1 MKIVGIKRDAIFSP
15 NSVEKDRMILQQVLD
30 GLGDSIKMI
39 DEKMLSSEEN
49 ADVYISM
56 ARHSKTLE
64 LLKEKENEGALV
76 INSAYGVERCE
87 RGWLNEAMRIE
98 GLSIPDSEGKE
109 GYWLKR
115 GDISAQSKADVVYC
129 KDRAA
134 LANQQASFV
143 IRGVTNWIVQ
153 AHIPGDL
160 VKFYGVRG
168 GFFRYYYPNDDGTSK
183 FGDEELNGE
192 AHHYDFDVDALQA
205 IAERISMLTGVEV
218 YGGDAIVTASGA
230 FYIIDFNDWPSFSRC
245 RNEASEA
252 IIHYI
257 KNKINSQI

>member
-1 MKIVGIKRDAIFSP
+1 M
-15 NSVEKDRMILQQVLD
+15 
-30 GLGDSIKMI
+30 
-39 DEKMLSSEEN
+39 
-49 ADVYISM
+49 
-56 ARHSKTLE
+56 
-64 LLKEKENEGALV
+64 
-76 INSAYGVERCE
+76 
-87 RGWLNEAMRIE
+87 
-98 GLSIPDSEGKE
+98 
-109 GYWLKR
+109 
-115 GDISAQSKADVVYC
+115 SAQSKADVVYC

-160 VKFYGVRG
+160 VKFYGVCG
-168 GFFRYYYPNDDGTSK
+168 GFFRYYYPNDDGISK
-183 FGDEELNGE
+183 FGDEKLNGE

-205 IAERISMLTGVEV
+205 IAERVSMLTGVEV

-252 IIHYI
+252 IVHYI

>member
-39 DEKMLSSEEN
+39 DEKMLTSEEN
-49 ADVYISM
+49 ADVYVSM
-56 ARHSKTLE
+56 ARHSTTLE
-64 LLKEKENEGALV
+64 LLKEKEKEGALI
-76 INSAYGVERCE
+76 INSAYSVERCE

-98 GLSIPDSEGKE
+98 GLPIPDSEGKE

-115 GDISAQSKADVVYC
+115 GDMSAQSKADVVYC

-168 GFFRYYYPNDDGTSK
+168 GFFRYYYPNDDGISK

-192 AHHYDFDVDALQA
+192 AHHYDFDVMLYKPLQNVFQCLRA
-205 IAERISMLTGVEV
+205 WKSMEVTPLLQPLEHSISLISTTGPAFHAVEMKHLR
-218 YGGDAIVTASGA
+218 
-230 FYIIDFNDWPSFSRC
+230 PSF
-245 RNEASEA
+245 
-252 IIHYI
+252 II
-257 KNKINSQI
+257 

>member
-56 ARHSKTLE
+56 ARHSTTLE
-64 LLKEKENEGALV
+64 LLKEKEKEGALI
-76 INSAYGVERCE
+76 INSAYSVERCE
-87 RGWLNEAMRIE
+87 RGWLNETMRIE
-98 GLSIPDSEGKE
+98 GLPIPDSEGKE

-115 GDISAQSKADVVYC
+115 GDMSAQSKADIVYC

-143 IRGVTNWIVQ
+143 IRGVTNRIVQ

-160 VKFYGVRG
+160 VKFYGVSG
-168 GFFRYYYPNDDGTSK
+168 GFFRYYYPNDDGISK
-183 FGDEELNGE
+183 FGDEKLNGE

-205 IAERISMLTGVEV
+205 IAERVSMLTGVEV

>member
-1 MKIVGIKRDAIFSP
+1 
-15 NSVEKDRMILQQVLD
+15 
-30 GLGDSIKMI
+30 
-39 DEKMLSSEEN
+39 
-49 ADVYISM
+49 
-56 ARHSKTLE
+56 
-64 LLKEKENEGALV
+64 
-76 INSAYGVERCE
+76 
-87 RGWLNEAMRIE
+87 MRIE
-98 GLSIPDSEGKE
+98 GLPIPDSEGKE

-115 GDISAQSKADVVYC
+115 GDMSAQSKADIVYC

-168 GFFRYYYPNDDGTSK
+168 GFFRYYYPNDDGISK
-183 FGDEELNGE
+183 FGDEKLNGE

-205 IAERISMLTGVEV
+205 IAERVSMLTGVEV
-218 YGGDAIVTASGA
+218 YGGDAIVTASGT

>member
-1 MKIVGIKRDAIFSP
+1 
-15 NSVEKDRMILQQVLD
+15 MILQQVLD

-56 ARHSKTLE
+56 ARHSTTLE
-64 LLKEKENEGALV
+64 LLKEKEKEGALI
-76 INSAYGVERCE
+76 INSAYSVERCE
-87 RGWLNEAMRIE
+87 RSWLNEAMRIE
-98 GLSIPDSEGKE
+98 GLPIPDSEGKE

-115 GDISAQSKADVVYC
+115 GDMSAQSKADIVYC

-134 LANQQASFV
+134 LANQQA
-143 IRGVTNWIVQ
+143 
-153 AHIPGDL
+153 HIPGDL
-160 VKFYGVRG
+160 VKFYGVSG
-168 GFFRYYYPNDDGTSK
+168 GFFRYYYPNDDGISK
-183 FGDEELNGE
+183 FGDEKLNGE

-205 IAERISMLTGVEV
+205 IAERVSMLTGVEV
-218 YGGDAIVTASGA
+218 YGGDAIVTASGT

>member
-1 MKIVGIKRDAIFSP
+1 MKIVGIKRDVIFSP

-56 ARHSKTLE
+56 ARHSTTLE

-76 INSAYGVERCE
+76 INSAYSVERCE

-98 GLSIPDSEGKE
+98 GLPIPDSEGKE

-115 GDISAQSKADVVYC
+115 GDMSAQSKADIVY
-129 KDRAA
+129 
-134 LANQQASFV
+134 
-143 IRGVTNWIVQ
+143 WIVQ

-160 VKFYGVRG
+160 VKFYGVSG
-168 GFFRYYYPNDDGTSK
+168 GFFRYYYPNDDGISK

-205 IAERISMLTGVEV
+205 IAERVSMLTGVEV
-218 YGGDAIVTASGA
+218 YGGDAIVTASGT